1 MKKRI
6 FIPCSIGFLLLE
18 TFLLALSIIMLII
31 FILPYFGIDLS
42 SKSWELYEDILFAI
56 AIIFLLYSSIRF
68 LLAFKIHLR
77 KEDIATFGDGLPK
90 FEKIQYKC
98 FVKYTDIQNIA
109 IVASEKNSKNHR
121 IQLRFVSSSMP
132 KKYLE
137 FTLIN
142 GKKNRM
148 CINYYTKKQITKM
161 LNYINLNMQL
171 AGNENSL
178 NVEEIMKDWYSYG
191 GYNREDLKIKR
202 GEKIRKKSKISI
214 NNDNIDVENND
225 KDKE

>member
-6 FIPCSIGFLLLE
+6 FIPISICFILLNLFFLSLFILILIYFILDQIGIVETGISWTPLE
-18 TFLLALSIIMLII
+18 YILI
-31 FILPYFGIDLS
+31 FIAL
-42 SKSWELYEDILFAI
+42 
-56 AIIFLLYSSIRF
+56 IFLLYTSIRF
-68 LLAFKIHLR
+68 MLAFKIHLR
-77 KEDIATFGDGLPK
+77 KDNIATFGDGLPK

-161 LNYINLNMQL
+161 LNYINSNMQL

-191 GYNREDLKIKR
+191 GYNREDLKLKR
-202 GEKIRKKSKISI
+202 GEKIRKKK
-214 NNDNIDVENND
+214 E
-225 KDKE
+225 DKEQETEKTIDESKNGND